1 MEERSFYYRYC
12 IVIPESYSKVS
23 EFFEAIL
30 KKNSFDI
37 QTFKNKNNHYICLS
51 QKDEQKMLK
60 TAELLKLKK
69 IYVNDNNLKENIDNE
84 EKILLPKE
92 IEEME
97 KERPFISSEKNNF
110 IPQGVFN
117 DLYSIDIKNKE
128 KNNKRFGLDLFTES
142 EMLLIEKTIL
152 EKIPVE
158 NPEELKKLINEE
170 KPNNLLSKLTTKE
183 KSPFLN
189 EESLFETL
197 KNNHIIIDNF
207 PLHVSD
213 FIEKINK
220 RMLLVKTPYNL
231 VRAYFNDEIALYFA
245 WLYHYTNFIIFPS
258 IVSIIIFLS
267 KYFISEEKIENV
279 RMFHA
284 IGIAI
289 WVQFFIVSWNK
300 KSSELKVQWNNDE
313 NKFIK
318 EVQRKEFTGEL
329 KINPV
334 TGKYHLYYPI
344 SKRIINYIISS
355 LTVVLFFC
363 ISIYLNILY
372 FNLRKVFPDDSIL
385 NMPLIKNFSIKYRLF
400 ERGEIVTWI
409 IGYIKDTILGYLG
422 DIFNEANK
430 KITNLENHKTDENY
444 NNSFIIKKFIFNIA
458 NSFFSIFYLV
468 FILQDLDETS
478 LSIRTSLYSN
488 EFNRIKDET
497 IVPNL
502 KKIFNNLRNIKDV
515 NDVKLLFDVNE
526 STLIQGKPIEQNE
539 ILKQKTFSGYSTY
552 GDYSSI
558 IQEFCYLTLFASCVP
573 EIGIVL
579 LISNFF
585 EIKNDII
592 KLCSVTRRPEYTKQM
607 SIRAWEYIIEFISIC
622 SVFSNLIFIYIYN
635 QRIWKSKFSL
645 FTFTLFEHFV
655 LAFIFIL
662 RFLMPSTASWVKIYK
677 LRKMY
682 NTDRFR
688 IKNK

>member
-110 IPQGVFN
+110 IPQKVFN

-142 EMLLIEKTIL
+142 EILLIEKTIL

-279 RMFHA
+279 RKFHA
-284 IGIAI
+284 IRIAI
-289 WVQFFIVSWNK
+289 WVKFFMYNK
-300 KSSELKVQWNNDE
+300 
-313 NKFIK
+313 I
-318 EVQRKEFTGEL
+318 
-329 KINPV
+329 
-334 TGKYHLYYPI
+334 Y
-344 SKRIINYIISS
+344 IINY
-355 LTVVLFFC
+355 
-363 ISIYLNILY
+363 
-372 FNLRKVFPDDSIL
+372 
-385 NMPLIKNFSIKYRLF
+385 
-400 ERGEIVTWI
+400 
-409 IGYIKDTILGYLG
+409 
-422 DIFNEANK
+422 
-430 KITNLENHKTDENY
+430 
-444 NNSFIIKKFIFNIA
+444 
-458 NSFFSIFYLV
+458 
-468 FILQDLDETS
+468 
-478 LSIRTSLYSN
+478 
-488 EFNRIKDET
+488 
-497 IVPNL
+497 
-502 KKIFNNLRNIKDV
+502 
-515 NDVKLLFDVNE
+515 
-526 STLIQGKPIEQNE
+526 
-539 ILKQKTFSGYSTY
+539 
-552 GDYSSI
+552 
-558 IQEFCYLTLFASCVP
+558 
-573 EIGIVL
+573 
-579 LISNFF
+579 
-585 EIKNDII
+585 
-592 KLCSVTRRPEYTKQM
+592 
-607 SIRAWEYIIEFISIC
+607 
-622 SVFSNLIFIYIYN
+622 
-635 QRIWKSKFSL
+635 
-645 FTFTLFEHFV
+645 
-655 LAFIFIL
+655 
-662 RFLMPSTASWVKIYK
+662 
-677 LRKMY
+677 
-682 NTDRFR
+682 
-688 IKNK
+688 